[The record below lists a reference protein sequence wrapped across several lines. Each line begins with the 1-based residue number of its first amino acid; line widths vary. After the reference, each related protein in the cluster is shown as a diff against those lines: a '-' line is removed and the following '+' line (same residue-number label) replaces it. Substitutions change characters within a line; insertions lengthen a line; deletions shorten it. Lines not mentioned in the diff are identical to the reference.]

1 MITFWVLVITVLL
14 MVILLG
20 VLFGIALV
28 YLVRYVVIK
37 IANIFRSRNE

>member
-28 YLVRYVVIK
+28 YLVRYVIIK
-37 IANIFRSRNE
+37 IGDLFRKR

>member
-28 YLVRYVVIK
+28 YLVRNVVIK
-37 IANIFRSRNE
+37 IGNLFRKR

>member
-20 VLFGIALV
+20 VLFCIALV

-37 IANIFRSRNE
+37 IGDLFRKR

>member
-20 VLFGIALV
+20 VLFCIALV
-28 YLVRYVVIK
+28 YLVRCVVIK

>member
-20 VLFGIALV
+20 VLFGISLV

-37 IANIFRSRNE
+37 IGDLFRKR

>member
-20 VLFGIALV
+20 VLFCIALV
-28 YLVRYVVIK
+28 YLARCVVIK
-37 IANIFRSRNE
+37 IGDLFRKR

>member
-37 IANIFRSRNE
+37 IGDLFQKR

>member
-20 VLFGIALV
+20 VLFGIAIV
-28 YLVRYVVIK
+28 ALVRYVVIK
-37 IANIFRSRNE
+37 IANLIRSRNE